1 MKKEQQF
8 KNMIKQQLRNA
19 GYKMTPQRE
28 ATVTVLVQNRDHH
41 LTAEKIFM
49 LTKQVSNEIG
59 LATVY
64 RTIELL
70 TNIKVLKKSSF
81 DQDGI
86 VRYELVQNH
95 GIQLICKHCGRV
107 IEVDHDF
114 MMAFVQQ
121 VARDYDFTVDD
132 DFNNA
137 HIEGLCPEC
146 ALGQCHHEGKAD
158 QSEMREK
165 QLGSTH

>member
-1 MKKEQQF
+1 MKKEQQL
-8 KNMIKQQLRNA
+8 KNLIKKQLKVA

-49 LTKQVSNEIG
+49 LTKQLSNDIG

-86 VRYELVQNH
+86 VRYELIQNQ
-95 GIQLICKHCGRV
+95 GIQLICKNCGRV
-107 IEVDHDF
+107 IEVDQDF
-114 MMAFVQQ
+114 MTYFSKVIAK
-121 VARDYDFTVDD
+121 DYNFMVND
-132 DFNNA
+132 DFNNV
-137 HIEGLCPEC
+137 HIEGLCSEC
-146 ALGQCHHEGKAD
+146 VTQVAVQNNA
-158 QSEMREK
+158 
-165 QLGSTH
+165 

>member
-1 MKKEQQF
+1 MKKEQQL
-8 KNMIKQQLRNA
+8 KILIKKQLKLA

-28 ATVTVLVQNRDHH
+28 ATVAILVSNRDHH

-49 LTKQVSNEIG
+49 LTKQLSSDIG

-86 VRYELVQNH
+86 VRYELIQSQ
-95 GIQLICKHCGRV
+95 GIQLVCKNCGRV
-107 IEVDHDF
+107 IEVDQKFMGEFAKMIAQNYQFSVGQDF
-114 MMAFVQQ
+114 GNM
-121 VARDYDFTVDD
+121 
-132 DFNNA
+132 

-146 ALGQCHHEGKAD
+146 TAQIAAAK
-158 QSEMREK
+158 
-165 QLGSTH
+165 

>member
-1 MKKEQQF
+1 MKKEQQL
-8 KNMIKQQLRNA
+8 KILIKKQLKVA

-28 ATVTVLVQNRDHH
+28 ATVSVLVQNRDHH

-49 LTKQVSNEIG
+49 LTKRLSNEIG

-81 DQDGI
+81 DKDGI
-86 VRYELVQNH
+86 VRYELIQSQ
-95 GIQLICKHCGRV
+95 GIQLVCKNCGRV

-114 MMAFVQQ
+114 MTAFTKMI
-121 VARDYDFTVDD
+121 ASNYHFSVDD
-132 DFNNA
+132 DFSNM
-137 HIEGLCPEC
+137 HIEGLCEEC
-146 ALGQCHHEGKAD
+146 ITQMTAAK
-158 QSEMREK
+158 
-165 QLGSTH
+165 